1 MKKEDFKKLIENKNE
16 NELSRILSR
25 YTNDLIDLTDGQV
38 NKIIKL
44 KNKRSNRDKN
54 DESRF
59 VSRKI
64 SK

>member
-1 MKKEDFKKLIENKNE
+1 MKKEYFKKLIENKNE

-54 DESRF
+54 DESCF
-59 VSRKI
+59 VGRKI

>member
-59 VSRKI
+59 VSREI

>member
-59 VSRKI
+59 VGRKI

>member
-1 MKKEDFKKLIENKNE
+1 MKKEEFKKLIENKNE

-44 KNKRSNRDKN
+44 KSKRSNRDKN

-59 VSRKI
+59 VGRKI

>member
-1 MKKEDFKKLIENKNE
+1 MKKEEFKKLIENKNE

-44 KNKRSNRDKN
+44 KNKRSNRNKN